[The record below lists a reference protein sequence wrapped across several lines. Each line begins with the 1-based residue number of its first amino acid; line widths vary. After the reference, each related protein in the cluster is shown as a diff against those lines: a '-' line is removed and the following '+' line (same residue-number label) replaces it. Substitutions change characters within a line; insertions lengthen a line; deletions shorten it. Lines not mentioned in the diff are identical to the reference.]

1 MAHLPIQCQNCG
13 AKYKIPETFPGDFA
27 KCKACGNKMDVN
39 AARGAKST
47 APDSEASATASHTTG
62 GTRKPR
68 QGTEARTGTRRK
80 RGEEEASPKKSRRA
94 ASGSSRRSRRGAD
107 DNAEEE
113 EEETG
118 RRGQRK
124 KKDNTPLILGV
135 SLGVL
140 AVVVVIMFMMWGDDD
155 KTTQTKNQKAA
166 KNDKVATKPAEDA
179 TKKAAEEAAK
189 AKAAEAAKAEAA
201 EAAAK
206 KKAAK
211 KKLDIKKVAD
221 VMTAADIFKP
231 ATLDKLPPAKDT
243 TEEELTAINEQLDLL
258 KEGGGLGFIRAPG
271 KLKVIGAKM
280 IPLAVNRLMTLDY
293 SKVEDNQ
300 YAFAISE
307 AIKGLTEFEL
317 AFDPA
322 RIIDE
327 FTIKQGHTNATK
339 VKDLHFLTRKYW
351 QTDKSIQA
359 HIASRA
365 KDK

>member
-39 AARGAKST
+39 AARSAQSA
-47 APDSEASATASHTTG
+47 APDSEARAPASHATG

-68 QGTEARTGTRRK
+68 QGTEARTGTHRK
-80 RGEEEASPKKSRRA
+80 RGEEETPKRSRRP
-94 ASGSSRRSRRGAD
+94 ASASSRRGRRGAD
-107 DNAEEE
+107 DNDED

-118 RRGQRK
+118 RRGHR

-140 AVVVVIMFMMWGDDD
+140 AVIVVIVFMMWGGDDES
-155 KTTQTKNQKAA
+155 TQAKNQKVAA
-166 KNDKVATKPAEDA
+166 KNDKGTNKIAAEEDA
-179 TKKAAEEAAK
+179 KAKAAEAAK
-189 AKAAEAAKAEAA
+189 AKAAEAAKAKAA

-231 ATLDKLPPAKDT
+231 STLDKLPPAKDT
-243 TEEELTAINEQLDLL
+243 TAEELTAINEQLDLL
-258 KEGGGLGFIRAPG
+258 KEGGGLGYIRAPG
-271 KLKVIGAKM
+271 KLMVIGAKM

-339 VKDLHFLTRKYW
+339 VKDLHYLTRKYW

-365 KDK
+365 RDK